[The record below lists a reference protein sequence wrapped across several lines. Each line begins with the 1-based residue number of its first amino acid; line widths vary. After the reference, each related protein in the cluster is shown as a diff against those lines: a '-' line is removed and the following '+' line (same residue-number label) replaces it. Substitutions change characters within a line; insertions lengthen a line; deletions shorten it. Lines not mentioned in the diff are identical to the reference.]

1 MRSRLAYFGSRLGEN
16 MAETPEGFLICRNV
30 PIARTGYQT
39 YLPEEI
45 GCAGDAPVI
54 VYRAAREVFSPGT
67 LASFEGKPVT
77 CGHPPEDVS
86 PRNAASF
93 LCGHVQNVR
102 RGTGEDCDC
111 ILADLFLTDPT
122 LIERVRGGLREIS
135 CGYRCRYAEGPRGVE
150 QRAIRG
156 NHVAVVE
163 AGRAGSRVAIRDARA
178 ASHERS
184 NTMKL
189 KKTTPICDECTAE
202 PVFEQLLEVLQ
213 RIALLLEA
221 RAQTSPELPEPSE
234 LLSEDDPAVAATDPA
249 QPLRQAL
256 TAIKPLIAAL
266 PENQRALAADRATRA
281 LRRAAGA
288 ADASPSVYAALA
300 HPPFAPREDDSALGR
315 RIMKERNPHYGE

>member
-1 MRSRLAYFGSRLGEN
+1 M
-16 MAETPEGFLICRNV
+16 CR
-30 PIARTGYQT
+30 T
-39 YLPEEI
+39 
-45 GCAGDAPVI
+45 CA
-54 VYRAAREVFSPGT
+54 AARARIATAFSPIFF
-67 LASFEGKPVT
+67 S
-77 CGHPPEDVS
+77 
-86 PRNAASF
+86 
-93 LCGHVQNVR
+93 
-102 RGTGEDCDC
+102 
-111 ILADLFLTDPT
+111 TDPT

-221 RAQTSPELPEPSE
+221 RAQTLPELPEPSE
-234 LLSEDDPAVAATDPA
+234 LLSEDDPAVAAIDPW
-249 QPLRQAL
+249 R
-256 TAIKPLIAAL
+256 
-266 PENQRALAADRATRA
+266 
-281 LRRAAGA
+281 
-288 ADASPSVYAALA
+288 SPSDRRLPQLNPSSPPCRRTSVPSPPTARPAPSAA
-300 HPPFAPREDDSALGR
+300 PPAPPTLPPPSTPPSPTQPPPSAKTTPLSAAAS
-315 RIMKERNPHYGE
+315 

>member
-1 MRSRLAYFGSRLGEN
+1 MRARLAYFGSRLGEN

-45 GCAGDAPVI
+45 GRAGDAPVS
-54 VYRAAREVFSPGT
+54 VYRDAREVFSPGT

-93 LCGHVQNVR
+93 ICGHVQNVR
-102 RGTGEDCDC
+102 RGAGEESDC
-111 ILADLFLTDPT
+111 ILADLFLTDPA
-122 LIERVRGGLREIS
+122 LIERVRGGLREVS
-135 CGYRCRYAEGPRGVE
+135 CGYRCRYADGPRGVE

-163 AGRAGSRVAIRDARA
+163 AGRAGSRVAIRDARTA
-178 ASHERS
+178 PHERS

-189 KKTTPICDECTAE
+189 RKTTPICDECTAE
-202 PVFEQLLEVLQ
+202 PVLEQLLEVLQ

-221 RAQTSPELPEPSE
+221 RAQTLELPEPSE
-234 LLSEDDPAVAATDPA
+234 LLSEDDPAVAEIDPA

-288 ADASPSVYAALA
+288 ADASPSVYAALS
-300 HPPFAPREDDSALGR
+300 HPTLAPREDYSALGR
-315 RIMKERNPHYGE
+315 RIMKERNPHYWE

>member
-1 MRSRLAYFGSRLGEN
+1 MRSRFAYFGSRLGEN

-45 GCAGDAPVI
+45 GRSGGAPVS
-54 VYRAAREVFSPGT
+54 VYRDASEVFSAGT

-77 CGHPPEDVS
+77 CGHPPQDVS

-93 LCGHVQNVR
+93 ICGHVQNVR

-111 ILADLFLTDPT
+111 ILADLFLTDPA
-122 LIERVRGGLREIS
+122 LIERVRGGLREVS
-135 CGYRCRYAEGPRGVE
+135 CGYRCCYADGPRGVE

-163 AGRAGSRVAIRDARA
+163 AGRAGSRVAIRDART

-184 NTMKL
+184 VTMKL
-189 KKTTPICDECTAE
+189 RKPISACDECAAE
-202 PVFEQLLEVLQ
+202 PVLEQLLEILQ

-221 RAQTSPELPEPSE
+221 RAKALPDFSEPSE
-234 LLSEDDPAVAATDPA
+234 LLSEDDPDAARADPN

-256 TAIKPLIAAL
+256 TAIKPLIAVL

-288 ADASPSVYAALA
+288 ADAVPAVYAALA
-300 HPPFAPREDDSALGR
+300 RPCPSAYEDDSALGR